1 MQYEASLVRAG
12 EPFLSHQSSDQ
23 QHLIA
28 WVLSRLEHID
38 YSDTVG
44 IIRDRFNTHAPL
56 RVYTHNPHFG

>member
-12 EPFLSHQSSDQ
+12 ESFLSHQSSDQ

-28 WVLSRLEHID
+28 WVLSRLEDINH
-38 YSDTVG
+38 SDTVG
-44 IIRDRFNTHAPL
+44 VIRDRFDPRAPM